1 MTSHRRRSFL
11 AGVGS
16 ASALALAGCM
26 GGMDDDEPAQT
37 AAGGVGETLDTH
49 PAAVDA
55 DQWPVLGPEIG
66 EAGGTLIVF
75 DDVSCPRCAA
85 YHDGALS
92 TIRSDHVE
100 TGEVSLVARPYP
112 VVYDWGGPAAHALE
126 ATYDRDP
133 DAFWELQAHYFD
145 EQGEFNADNVLD
157 RTESWLEANTSLDA
171 EGVVDDAENGQ
182 FDDRIGSTLD
192 AGEETDAGGVTPVTF
207 VFDGDEL
214 ATTLTGSVSYVTI
227 QTVLGL

>member
-11 AGVGS
+11 ASAGS
-16 ASALALAGCM
+16 ATALAVAGCM
-26 GGMDDDEPAQT
+26 GDDEPTQT
-37 AAGGVGETLDTH
+37 ADGGGGETLDTH

-55 DQWPVLGPEIG
+55 AEWPLLGPELG
-66 EAGGTLIVF
+66 SADGTLIVF

-85 YHDGALS
+85 FHDETLS
-92 TIRSDHVE
+92 TIRADHVDS
-100 TGEVSLVARPYP
+100 GEVSLVARPYP

-126 ATYDRDP
+126 ATYDRDAE
-133 DAFWELQAHYFD
+133 AFWGLQAHYFD
-145 EQGEFNADNVLD
+145 EQGEFDADNVLD
-157 RTESWLEANTSLDA
+157 RTESWLAANTSLDA
-171 EGVVDDAENGQ
+171 AAVVDDADSGQ
-182 FDDRIGSTLD
+182 FDDRIDSTLQ